1 MWKIIIVVL
10 IGALIAGAILKAPS
24 IGSTE
29 EEKIVEPGNKAIPP
43 IDATTPDTI
52 ETATFALG

>member
-1 MWKIIIVVL
+1 MWKIIIVVV
-10 IGALIAGAILKAPS
+10 IGALIAGAVLRAPS

-43 IDATTPDTI
+43 IDASIPGTI